1 MPHPRVA
8 LAVVT
13 LLAASICG
21 AGAQMILQGPAP
33 GPAPS
38 QGPTFGAPAGSAP
51 TQGTTFGSGT
61 APAPTGPM
69 MGGPGMMMG
78 APPQQQ
84 AMPACVKDFMP
95 LRSEA
100 EKRAEV
106 LKAGIE
112 KKADRAKLCGLFRNF
127 SEAEEKVVKYA
138 VANQKN
144 CNIPTNAVDSMKK
157 NHAKTAQ
164 VRDKVCAPEPVAK
177 PAGPNLGEA
186 IGTTSL
192 PTPDSTRT
200 GGGTF
205 DTLTGNPL
213 SR

>member
-1 MPHPRVA
+1 MM
-8 LAVVT
+8 
-13 LLAASICG
+13 G
-21 AGAQMILQGPAP
+21 AGAQQNV
-33 GPAPS
+33 
-38 QGPTFGAPAGSAP
+38 
-51 TQGTTFGSGT
+51 
-61 APAPTGPM
+61 
-69 MGGPGMMMG
+69 
-78 APPQQQ
+78 PPCL
-84 AMPACVKDFMP
+84 ANFMP
-95 LRSEA
+95 LRNEA

-112 KKADRAKLCGLFRNF
+112 KKVERTKMCGLFRSF

-144 CNIPTNAVDSMKK
+144 CNIPTDAVASMKK

-164 VRDKVCAPEPVAK
+164 VRDKVCAPEAAAK

-186 IGTTSL
+186 LGTTAL
-192 PTPDSTRT
+192 PTPESTRA